1 MIEYR
6 LFHVAAKEMLPVTII
21 SNGIIITVYDLI
33 RS

>member
-6 LFHVAAKEMLPVTII
+6 LFHVAVKEMLPVIII
-21 SNGIIITVYDLI
+21 SNGIIITVYILI